1 MLIKK
6 KQFVKKIEDAG
17 LKTTINNA
25 QAHISMLETILD
37 TVGAYIFTK
46 DTQGRYTY
54 VNKQTLAL
62 FDKPLEEVIGFDD
75 SYFFD
80 LNVSNQLREN
90 DLRVL
95 RDKQIVETEEHN
107 HVKATGELRGY
118 RSVKKPLFDENGV
131 VIGMCGISTD
141 ITVERELQRTVNEQ
155 RTLLNTVLDN
165 IDAHVYMKSSDRR
178 FLYVNQK
185 VANLFGD
192 SADNIIGKLD
202 EQVIPKEV
210 ADHFWQSD
218 KKVFETNE
226 KQVTEEIIN
235 NDDGTKYHYLSVK
248 MPYHYDDN
256 TSALIGFSTD
266 VTELYKLKE
275 EFKRQASTDE
285 LTNLFNRRYF
295 FEQAEKELGRARRHN
310 SALSLIAIDI
320 DYFKKINDQYGHPA
334 GDAALIEVANNLKNM
349 ARNEDIVARIGGEE
363 FSLLLPQTDLQE
375 AIKVAERICLYHNE
389 FPCEGIDGQQYP
401 LTLSIGVSTLSESDA
416 DFSSLVTRADQA
428 LYQAKQSGRN
438 KVAF

>member
-1 MLIKK
+1 MKAPT
-6 KQFVKKIEDAG
+6 QES
-17 LKTTINNA
+17 A
-25 QAHISMLETILD
+25 QARISMLETVLD

-107 HVKATGELRGY
+107 HVKATGELRVY

-141 ITVERELQRTVNEQ
+141 ITVERELQKTVNEQ

-218 KKVFETNE
+218 KRVFETNE

-235 NDDGTKYHYLSVK
+235 NNDGTKYHYLSVK
-248 MPYHYDDN
+248 MPYHYDAN

-320 DYFKKINDQYGHPA
+320 DHFKKINDQYGHPA

-363 FSLLLPQTDLQE
+363 FSLLLPQTDLKE
-375 AIKVAERICLYHNE
+375 AKKVAERICLYHNE
-389 FPCEGIDGQQYP
+389 FPCEGINGQQYP

-416 DFSSLVTRADQA
+416 NFSSLVIRADQA
-428 LYQAKQSGRN
+428 LYQAKQTGRN